1 MATTRSKSIAQ
12 FLKTHKIKNI
22 AEMSD
27 TEFAQFLDDCA
38 AAGMTEEEISGV
50 IETDGEVIWRLWQIL
65 CADATEEMAEQGR
78 PEMRD
83 LGSWGDS
90 DSDSDSDSDNKNKK
104 GDK

>member
-1 MATTRSKSIAQ
+1 MAMTRSKSIAQ
-12 FLKTHKIKNI
+12 FLKTHKTKNI

-27 TEFAQFLDDCA
+27 AEFAQFLDDCA

-50 IETDGEVIWRLWQIL
+50 VETDGEVIWRLWQIL
-65 CADATEEMAEQGR
+65 CADTTEEMAEQGR

-90 DSDSDSDSDNKNKK
+90 DSDNQNKK